1 MAYLRGNYYL
11 WKDGDNRLHVW
22 AFDGADAWM
31 DSGWASDGSNRWPT
45 HQNASGVSIPEE
57 VMDEYVMMRFAQLL
71 ESGSVACTIDR
82 ALRHG
87 NVGGEA
93 LKQRAGSIKQAS
105 RELGNGSANG

>member
-11 WKDGDNRLHVW
+11 WSDTDHRLHVW
-22 AFDGADAWM
+22 AFDGADTWM

-45 HQNASGVSIPEE
+45 HQNASGVSIPAEA
-57 VMDEYVMMRFAQLL
+57 MDEYVMMRFAQPL
-71 ESGSVACTIDR
+71 ESGSVARTIDR
-82 ALRHG
+82 ALRYG

-93 LKQRAGSIKQAS
+93 LKQRAESIKQAS